1 MIDFFNW
8 PTPNGQRAQIML
20 EETGLE
26 YELHLVK
33 LSEGEQFSAEFLA
46 VNPNG
51 KIPAMVDREGSD
63 GPVTIFESGAMLL
76 YLAEK
81 SGQFLP
87 PEPRRRWEAIS
98 WLMFQAAGVGPNFGH
113 AGYYRNRAPE
123 PVPAATERFSKE
135 VERLFTVIDGRLA
148 AEEYLAGS
156 YSIADIAGFPW
167 LRMYERMGIA
177 IERFSNVAHWLETIA
192 KRPAVQRVLKD
203 S

>member
-1 MIDFFNW
+1 MIDFYNW

-33 LSEGEQFSAEFLA
+33 LSEGEQYSAKFLA

-51 KIPAMVDREGSD
+51 KIPALVDREGPD

-87 PEPRRRWEAIS
+87 SEPRRRWEAIS

-123 PVPAATERFSKE
+123 PVPAAAKRFSKE
-135 VERLFTVIDGRLA
+135 VERLFAVIDGRLA
-148 AEEYLAGS
+148 EKEYLAGT

-167 LRMYERMGIA
+167 LRMYERMGIV
-177 IERFSNVAHWLETIA
+177 IDHFPNVVRWMATIA

>member
-1 MIDFFNW
+1 
-8 PTPNGQRAQIML
+8 ML
-20 EETGLE
+20 EETGLK

-33 LSEGEQFSAEFLA
+33 LSDGEQFSAEFLA

-51 KIPAMVDREGSD
+51 KIPAMIDREGP
-63 GPVTIFESGAMLL
+63 GGAVTIFESGAMLL

-81 SGQFLP
+81 SSQFLSSDP
-87 PEPRRRWEAIS
+87 HRRWQAIS
-98 WLMFQAAGVGPNFGH
+98 WMMFQTAGVGPNFGH

-123 PVPAATERFSKE
+123 PVPAVAERFSKE
-135 VERLFTVIDGRLA
+135 VNRLFTVLEGQLA
-148 AEEYLAGS
+148 GEEYLAGT

-177 IERFSNVAHWLETIA
+177 IDQFPNVARWLESIA